1 MANQQAKMAISHATL
16 HPAHLVHSAL
26 KPESSIG
33 RSLSAPASAPALQA
47 SLHAPKPLQLPGPCD
62 ECRKEVLESLLQK
75 LVSGSGDIQ
84 KARQPEC
91 QVSGSGDMQKHAQQ
105 PECQVSLSNSAGV
118 IQTGTLGILS
128 IPLLLADLVEAA
140 LPTDQSNGF
149 LVALAPRPETERCLQ
164 RPCRA
169 CARAQQGRCHVNA
182 PLQEVWVFLVTGSAL
197 DLKHFLCSLSS
208 RGALHWDL
216 SECFTVNQTPLG
228 EGGCGTVFFGE
239 SVMAGK
245 FESLEDSILSMNEV
259 AIKVLKP
266 NPTRREEDLMRREIS
281 FLAQLGDHPNI
292 VSLYGFFCDY
302 VQGEGTWEDEVSNR
316 KESCEGKR
324 ACWSIVM
331 QLCPFGDLYDYCENR
346 SLGTSEFVAVAN
358 GVVSALHHMHALQI
372 VHRDVKPE
380 NVLLDVNSQPV
391 IADMGMAA
399 NLSDSVEMKEQVGS
413 PGYAAPELVAGQHY
427 DELVDMFS
435 TGVVLYYVMS
445 CRLPFQ
451 AATLNETLRCTVR
464 VLEKYPRRWFGHASS
479 VLVTLTKRCLLKNPT
494 TRPSARD
501 ALRILAR
508 LRTQESMQASGS
520 EAVFG
525 RLGSNAR
532 ARVIAS
538 RATEQRS
545 QAELL
550 PREADVQERSAMP
563 GPEAAGAQLST
574 ALSVER
580 DVGAPAV
587 ADTLLAEASSSPQRE
602 LSQPIAAHYS
612 KDVLLPLPL
621 SPEQPEP
628 PFGQAATL
636 EQAVQLTDQPKMLE
650 KRVASANLSEQQG
663 MQAEPAGLARL
674 TEQQEA
680 PRQDQMASSLLP
692 RKPTSALRRIAQA
705 FHRRPRTAVG
715 HGSTSASSSVTRNA
729 QLSNGERA
737 PKAPESARP
746 AKQRPG
752 SYLFRR

>member
-399 NLSDSVEMKEQVGS
+399 NLSDSVEMQKQVGS
-413 PGYAAPELVAGQHY
+413 PGYAAPEMLTGQHY
-427 DELVDMFS
+427 DAFVDMFS
-435 TGVVLYYVMS
+435 TGCLFYYVLS
-445 CRLPFQ
+445 SRLPFQ
-451 AATLNETLRCTVR
+451 AATVEHILRRTVKCLET
-464 VLEKYPRRWFGHASS
+464 YPTTCFGHVPRALLT
-479 VLVTLTKRCLLKNPT
+479 LVKRCLSKDPT
-494 TRPSARD
+494 ERPSPGD
-501 ALRILAR
+501 ALVILAR
-508 LRTQESMQASGS
+508 FKTQDTMQDSGS
-520 EAVFG
+520 MTASG
-525 RLGSNAR
+525 RLGSSAK
-532 ARVIAS
+532 ARVGAS
-538 RATEQRS
+538 HSTERQS
-545 QAELL
+545 QADMI
-550 PREADVQERSAMP
+550 PGEADVQERSVM
-563 GPEAAGAQLST
+563 AGDDL
-574 ALSVER
+574 
-580 DVGAPAV
+580 
-587 ADTLLAEASSSPQRE
+587 
-602 LSQPIAAHYS
+602 
-612 KDVLLPLPL
+612 LLPLAP
-621 SPEQPEP
+621 SAPFTGSHEQPEP
-628 PFGQAATL
+628 PSGPAARLQQSVELT
-636 EQAVQLTDQPKMLE
+636 EQSKMQE
-650 KRVASANLSEQQG
+650 KRIEAANLADQQG
-663 MQAEPAGLARL
+663 MQAEPAGSARL
-674 TEQQEA
+674 TEQGKAPNQE
-680 PRQDQMASSLLP
+680 MASRLSP
-692 RKPTSALRRIAQA
+692 RKPTTALCRIAKA
-705 FHRRPRTAVG
+705 FRRKPRTAVG
-715 HGSTSASSSVTRNA
+715 QQRTSTSECVP
-729 QLSNGERA
+729 Q
-737 PKAPESARP
+737 PPESARP
-746 AKQRPG
+746 AKRRPF
-752 SYLFRR
+752 SFFLRRS